1 MQVVTATRGVDVKRF
16 AHNEQARV
24 RLGFARFGVERTN
37 GKAAAANLALVLVAD
52 AFNREGKPLERRRC
66 R

>member
-37 GKAAAANLALVLVAD
+37 GKAAAANLALALAQ
-52 AFNREGKPLERRRC
+52 G
-66 R
+66 